1 MPTPLPQGEG
11 ISKRLPR
18 EKRLRK
24 RSEFA
29 TVYSRG
35 RSWSHP
41 LLALR
46 VLPNQQPLTRFGFA
60 IGKKVGGAVV
70 RNRVKRRLREV
81 VRQAVVAPGY
91 DVVVIGRPAARETSY
106 QDLQEALLHLFRR
119 AGLLSQPQEAATG
132 ALPRS

>member
-1 MPTPLPQGEG
+1 MPTPLPEGEG
-11 ISKRLPR
+11 ISKRFPR

-35 RSWSHP
+35 RSWNHP

-60 IGKKVGGAVV
+60 VGKKVGGAVV
-70 RNRVKRRLREV
+70 RNLVKRRLREV
-81 VRQAVVAPGY
+81 IRQLVVAPGF
-91 DVVVIGRPAARETSY
+91 DVVVIGRPPARETSY
-106 QDLQEALLHLFRR
+106 QELQTAVQQLLQR
-119 AGLLSQPQEAATG
+119 ANLLQDPNQVLTS
-132 ALPRS
+132 ALP